1 MQQFGASVF
10 HMVVHRH
17 KLDEVKNEC
26 TLHNFVV
33 LAINMPQIIKV
44 SKNLTK
50 L

>member
-1 MQQFGASVF
+1 MQQFGASMF
-10 HMVVHRH
+10 YIVVHWH
-17 KLDEVKNEC
+17 KLGKVKIEC

-33 LAINMPQIIKV
+33 VANKVPKIIKV